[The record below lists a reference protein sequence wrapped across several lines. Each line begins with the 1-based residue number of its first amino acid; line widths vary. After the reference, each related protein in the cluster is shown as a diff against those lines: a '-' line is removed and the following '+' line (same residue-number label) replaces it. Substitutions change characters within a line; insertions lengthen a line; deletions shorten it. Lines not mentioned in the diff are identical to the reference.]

1 MENGKAVFGL
11 PNEIHRRRCEDIRGD
26 IEPALSEYFGQPVVL
41 SLVVEGVAVER
52 ADDPP
57 RPGVASPIGHDR
69 SIPSTDA
76 TPATPA
82 TPDDEDT
89 SDLSSFD
96 DAEPA
101 SIVTVD
107 NSAEARVL
115 QAFPGAEEIR

>member
-1 MENGKAVFGL
+1 VENGKAVFGL

-41 SLVVEGVAVER
+41 SLVVESVAVER
-52 ADDPP
+52 VDDPP
-57 RPGVASPIGHDR
+57 RPGAGSPTGPDR
-69 SIPSTDA
+69 SISSTD
-76 TPATPA
+76 ATPA